1 LVTIAV
7 EVYLPDI
14 EAAKEW
20 IIKNQ
25 LGRRNLTEQEVSY
38 YRGKLYESRK
48 RQGARTD
55 LTLGK
60 NFLKLDTA
68 DDIGDRKSKDKNWPL
83 KTTADEIE
91 EEYTLIGLIRMK
103 PFH

>member
-1 LVTIAV
+1 
-7 EVYLPDI
+7 
-14 EAAKEW
+14 
-20 IIKNQ
+20 
-25 LGRRNLTEQEVSY
+25 
-38 YRGKLYESRK
+38 
-48 RQGARTD
+48 
-55 LTLGK
+55 
-60 NFLKLDTA
+60 LDTA